1 MNPQGPT
8 RLSLKAALAVA
19 LASAVFAVPTLAR
32 AGDDDSNANV
42 PIDTQI
48 VRSIMEGLGFKRPGE
63 AQIKYEE
70 RAPLVIPPNRALPP
84 PQKAGAAIANNPA
97 WPKDPDVARAKLIR
111 EQEANRDVNAEVERE
126 QNPLPPDQLAPGP
139 RGPRTANRT
148 VASGDTGVDLSQ
160 DEHYRMTPSQLGYHG
175 GLFSLSNVFGAKD
188 DEEANAKFTGEPKR
202 TSLTEPPSGYQTPSP
217 NQPYGLGKSTWTP
230 KATQSYSTHGEVGTN
245 SR

>member
-1 MNPQGPT
+1 MDPQGPT

-19 LASAVFAVPTLAR
+19 LASAVIAVPTLAR
-32 AGDDDSNANV
+32 AGDDDDTNANV

-70 RAPLVIPPNRALPP
+70 RAPLVIPPSRDLPP
-84 PQKAGAAIANNPA
+84 PQKPGAAIANNPA

-111 EQEANRDVNAEVERE
+111 DQEANRDVNAEVERE

-148 VASGDTGVDLSQ
+148 VASGASSVDLSQ
-160 DEHYRMTPSQLGYHG
+160 DEHYRMSPSELGYHG
-175 GLFSLSNVFGAKD
+175 GLFNLGNLFGGKD
-188 DEEANAKFTGEPKR
+188 EDANAKFTNEPKR
-202 TSLTEPPSGYQTPSP
+202 TSLTEPPAGYQTPSP
-217 NQPYGLGKSTWTP
+217 NQPYGLGQSTWTP
-230 KATQSYSTHGEVGTN
+230 KAAKSYSTHGEVGN
-245 SR
+245 DGR